1 MEKECCSAK
10 KTVRSEAEKKTINN
24 RLNRIEGQIKG
35 IKKMVAEDRY
45 CNDILIQ
52 LSAIESSVKS
62 LSMHILENNLYSC
75 LPRRA
80 GGTSLLPVADIPP
93 AVCLLRPSHR
103 PYLPRCIP
111 L

>member
-1 MEKECCSAK
+1 MNKECHSEK
-10 KTVRSEAEKKTINN
+10 KTVRSESEKRIINN

-62 LSMHILENNLYSC
+62 LSMHILENHMYSC
-75 LPRRA
+75 ITDSIEKRDTEVVDELM
-80 GGTSLLPVADIPP
+80 SLLK
-93 AVCLLRPSHR
+93 RFNK
-103 PYLPRCIP
+103 
-111 L
+111 

>member
-1 MEKECCSAK
+1 MEKGCCSEK
-10 KTVRSEAEKKTINN
+10 KTVRSESEKKTINN

-62 LSMHILENNLYSC
+62 LSMHILENHMYSC
-75 LPRRA
+75 ITDSIEKRDTEVVDELM
-80 GGTSLLPVADIPP
+80 SLFK
-93 AVCLLRPSHR
+93 RFNK
-103 PYLPRCIP
+103 
-111 L
+111 

>member
-1 MEKECCSAK
+1 MNKECHSEK
-10 KTVRSEAEKKTINN
+10 KTVRSESEKRIINN

-62 LSMHILENNLYSC
+62 LSMHILENHMYSC
-75 LPRRA
+75 ITDSIEKRDTEVVDELM
-80 GGTSLLPVADIPP
+80 SLFK
-93 AVCLLRPSHR
+93 RFNK
-103 PYLPRCIP
+103 
-111 L
+111 

>member
-1 MEKECCSAK
+1 VNKECHSEK
-10 KTVRSEAEKKTINN
+10 KTVRSESEKRIINN

-62 LSMHILENNLYSC
+62 LSMHILENHMYSC
-75 LPRRA
+75 ITDSIEKRDTEVVDELM
-80 GGTSLLPVADIPP
+80 SLFK
-93 AVCLLRPSHR
+93 RFNK
-103 PYLPRCIP
+103 
-111 L
+111 

>member
-1 MEKECCSAK
+1 MNKECKSEK
-10 KTVRSEAEKKTINN
+10 KTVRSESEKRIINN

-62 LSMHILENNLYSC
+62 LSMHILENHMYSC
-75 LPRRA
+75 ITDSIEKRDTEVVDELM
-80 GGTSLLPVADIPP
+80 SLFK
-93 AVCLLRPSHR
+93 RFNK
-103 PYLPRCIP
+103 
-111 L
+111 

>member
-62 LSMHILENNLYSC
+62 LSMHILENHLYSC
-75 LPRRA
+75 ITDSIENRDTEVVDELM
-80 GGTSLLPVADIPP
+80 SLFK
-93 AVCLLRPSHR
+93 RFNK
-103 PYLPRCIP
+103 
-111 L
+111 

>member
-1 MEKECCSAK
+1 MNKECHSEK
-10 KTVRSEAEKKTINN
+10 KTVRSESEKRIINN

-62 LSMHILENNLYSC
+62 LSMYILENHMYSC
-75 LPRRA
+75 ITDSIEKRDTEVVDELM
-80 GGTSLLPVADIPP
+80 SLFK
-93 AVCLLRPSHR
+93 RFNK
-103 PYLPRCIP
+103 
-111 L
+111 